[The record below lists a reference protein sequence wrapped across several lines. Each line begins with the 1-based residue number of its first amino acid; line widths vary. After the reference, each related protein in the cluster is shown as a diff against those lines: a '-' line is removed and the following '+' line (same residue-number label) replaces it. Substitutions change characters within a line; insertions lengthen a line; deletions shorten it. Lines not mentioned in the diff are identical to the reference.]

1 MPSPAPPP
9 REEAPRPIQSAAQ
22 KQPAIAPRRG
32 GRGGLLEGL
41 ASRLDLGRMETEDLL
56 VLLILY
62 LLYRESGDE
71 EMLIMMGAMLLL

>member
-1 MPSPAPPP
+1 MP
-9 REEAPRPIQSAAQ
+9 
-22 KQPAIAPRRG
+22 KQPAAAPRKV

-41 ASRLDLGRMETEDLL
+41 ASKLNFSSMETEDIL